1 MGPGGLALKSVP
13 TSNIRRKY
21 SANGPKCRGPVLFSL
36 VGRRGQHRAQA
47 VRRLSLALVCL
58 LGAMASACRNYPKA
72 RYVVTDVELEGGPG
86 SIRRAVLSGISTTDT
101 PLFLGFIHRVFE
113 FEVFDRHVLATDLER
128 IETYYHSRGYY
139 GAKVTAARVW
149 VIPGDPRYVN
159 VLIRVD
165 PGPAVLTTTV
175 TVSGLATVP
184 DKVRN
189 EALTAA
195 ALLETGQPFDSDTFE
210 KAEHEISSALADNG
224 YAYVKVVSDAEVNIA
239 ERTADVTYSV
249 RPGRTAVL
257 GDITLHGN
265 QKIPSSIILAVLH
278 IEPGDAYSRSELDYS
293 REALA
298 DLGVFATVQVHGDLS
313 NPESPVVPVVVTVHE
328 GELKSIR
335 AGGGILLNTQQFSLG
350 VLGGWENKN
359 FFGGARRFQ
368 ISGRPSVIF
377 YPTRFPFSG
386 PPGTNEWQAPKIPLF
401 AYRIDT
407 SLEQPAFLEGR
418 TTGIL
423 AADLR
428 DGPLLFPQP
437 QKDSQVIGFLETR
450 LRGGVRRKFFLGHFE
465 TAFSLHG
472 EYSHPSIFV
481 DATTKDAS
489 GKEITAPGG
498 DDKRDGLGD
507 VVVGYPQ
514 IHLGLDYR
522 DDPFRPSKGFYITS
536 QFQYG
541 RIFQFDATGIESR
554 APWDIRIRPV
564 VRGYWPVGPLVLA
577 SRIGF
582 GFVFPS
588 GYKPDEID
596 GSDPTNVANQELMLF
611 RGFYSGGPD
620 SNRGY
625 AWRQI
630 GPQGFLFYR
639 IPNGTDASPLNPP
652 SARCLLSDPALQRQQ
667 NNCVFGALGGAS
679 MWEASFEVRF
689 PISGPVSGVVFIDTS
704 DVTAETADVGK
715 SPHLSIGPGLR
726 YDTPVGP
733 LRIDAGFRLPGAL
746 GFNCG
751 AQSGA
756 QQEACLAAEEN
767 ASGFPMA
774 VSIAVG
780 ETY

>member
-1 MGPGGLALKSVP
+1 M
-13 TSNIRRKY
+13 
-21 SANGPKCRGPVLFSL
+21 
-36 VGRRGQHRAQA
+36 
-47 VRRLSLALVCL
+47 
-58 LGAMASACRNYPKA
+58 
-72 RYVVTDVELEGGPG
+72 
-86 SIRRAVLSGISTTDT
+86 RRAVLSGISTTDT

-113 FEVFDRHVLATDLER
+113 FEVFDRHVLATDLKR

-149 VIPGDPRYVN
+149 VIPDDPRYVN
-159 VLIRVD
+159 VLIRVE

-184 DKVRN
+184 DEVRN

-195 ALLETGQPFDSDTFE
+195 ALLETGQPFDSETFE
-210 KAEHEISSALADNG
+210 KAEQEITRALADNG
-224 YAYVKVVSDAEVNIA
+224 YAYVKVVSDAEVNLA
-239 ERTADVTYSV
+239 ERTADVTFAV
-249 RPGRTAVL
+249 KPGRTAVL

-265 QKIPSSIILAVLH
+265 EKIPSSVILAVLH
-278 IEPGDAYSRSELDYS
+278 LEPGDAYSLSELDYS

-313 NPESPVVPVVVTVHE
+313 NPESPTVPVVVTVHE
-328 GELKSIR
+328 GDLKSIR

-386 PPGTNEWQAPKIPLF
+386 PPGTNEWRAPEKFLF

-423 AADLR
+423 ASELR

-437 QKDSQVIGFLETR
+437 QKDSQVIGFLEYR
-450 LRGGVRRKFFLGHFE
+450 LRAGIRRKFFLGHLE

-472 EYSHPSIFV
+472 ESSFPSVKV
-481 DATTKDAS
+481 DATGPKCDAWTGS
-489 GKEITAPGG
+489 DSTNPCNVN
-498 DDKRDGLGD
+498 RDGLGD
-507 VVVGYPQ
+507 VLVAYPQ
-514 IHLGLDYR
+514 IRLGLDYR
-522 DDPFRPSKGFYITS
+522 DDPFQPTKGFYLTS

-541 RIFQFDATGIESR
+541 RIFQWAAKGIDSR
-554 APWDIRIRPV
+554 APWDIRIRPI

-582 GFVFPS
+582 GFLFPS
-588 GYKPDEID
+588 GYNPDEID
-596 GSDPTNVANQELMLF
+596 GSDPANVANQELMLF

-639 IPNGTDASPLNPP
+639 IPNGTTASPLSPP

-679 MWEASFEVRF
+679 MWEASFELRF
-689 PISGPVSGVVFIDTS
+689 PISGPVSGVAFIDTS
-704 DVTAETADVGK
+704 DVTAETANIGS
-715 SPHLSIGPGLR
+715 SPHVSIGPGLR

-733 LRIDAGFRLPGAL
+733 LRVDAGFRLPGAL

-751 AQSGA
+751 AQSGS

-774 VSIAVG
+774 ISIAVG